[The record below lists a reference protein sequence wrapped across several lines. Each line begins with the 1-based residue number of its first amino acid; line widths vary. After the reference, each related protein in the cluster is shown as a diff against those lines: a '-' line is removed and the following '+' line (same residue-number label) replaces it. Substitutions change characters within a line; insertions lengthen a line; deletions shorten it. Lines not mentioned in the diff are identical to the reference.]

1 MEATLFK
8 QYPYLLGGINDYQF
22 NMKEMFDRMKYELNQ
37 MAPSDFPEYI
47 ITELSDDEL
56 LGHAMYQIR
65 QKHGIATGVQLS
77 AYGAET
83 QDLFAE
89 LRKVGL
95 SDDVLSKAW
104 NISPADL
111 AKTTLSQD
119 DDNARAKTI
128 REILKPLNALAIDAS
143 WYSFEPAVLAEKLV
157 NYITTGFLRRGVPQ
171 MTAEGIAK
179 LCAIDKEKIERLMN
193 KPIEESGLTKE
204 EFYRICVA
212 LLIVDRELNYRP
224 RGNYFTYKSV
234 QEYVEVDGEQVL
246 ANVAKFIPEDVE

>member
-1 MEATLFK
+1 
-8 QYPYLLGGINDYQF
+8 
-22 NMKEMFDRMKYELNQ
+22 MKYKLSQ
-37 MAPSDFPEYI
+37 TPPSGFPEYI
-47 ITELSDDEL
+47 ITELGEDEL
-56 LGHAMYQIR
+56 LGHAMYHIR
-65 QKHGIATGVQLS
+65 QKHGWGTGVQFS
-77 AYGAET
+77 GYKAEPK
-83 QDLFAE
+83 DLFAD

-95 SDDVLSKAW
+95 TDDVLSRAW

-111 AKTTLSQD
+111 AKATLSQD
-119 DDNARAKTI
+119 DENARAKTL
-128 REILKPLNALAIDAS
+128 REILKPLSALAIDAS
-143 WYSFEPAVLAEKLV
+143 LYSFEPALLAEKLV